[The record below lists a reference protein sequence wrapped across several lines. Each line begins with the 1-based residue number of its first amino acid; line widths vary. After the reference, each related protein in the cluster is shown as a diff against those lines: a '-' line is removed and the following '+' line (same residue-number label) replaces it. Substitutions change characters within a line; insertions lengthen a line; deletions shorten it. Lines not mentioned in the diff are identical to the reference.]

1 MKSEPLAPEDR
12 AYLREAVASVAGR
25 RWMNQLIAMRP
36 PISGKTGEERAIAAS
51 EAMGYEQAVSNMGLL
66 LEDPRTAPEI
76 KSIPI
81 AED

>member
-1 MKSEPLAPEDR
+1 MVDLDHE
-12 AYLREAVASVAGR
+12 V
-25 RWMNQLIAMRP
+25 NQLIAMRP